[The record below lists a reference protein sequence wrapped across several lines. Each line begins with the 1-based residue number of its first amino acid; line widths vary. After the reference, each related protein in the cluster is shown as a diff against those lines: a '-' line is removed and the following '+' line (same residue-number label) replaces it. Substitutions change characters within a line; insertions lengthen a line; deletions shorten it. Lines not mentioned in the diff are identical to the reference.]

1 MTHKTAQNRTHLPE
15 SPRRLTA
22 AGTPS
27 TSMTARATSPPET
40 DGNHD
45 TLKYTWDAA
54 GNLVKKPEQK

>member
-1 MTHKTAQNRTHLPE
+1 
-15 SPRRLTA
+15 
-22 AGTPS
+22 
-27 TSMTARATSPPET
+27 MTARATSPPET